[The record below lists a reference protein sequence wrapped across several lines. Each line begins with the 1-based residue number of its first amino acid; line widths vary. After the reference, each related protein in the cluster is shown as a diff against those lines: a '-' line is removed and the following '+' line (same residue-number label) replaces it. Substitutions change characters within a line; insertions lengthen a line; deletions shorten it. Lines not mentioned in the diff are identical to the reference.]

1 MEINLFRR
9 RRATLEELAQG
20 QHKMLAVQQRL
31 AIEELESGRM
41 TQSIE
46 VGEPRSIEDQS
57 RARRALDFLPSR
69 KEEEVEDAEERRKSI
84 EDTAVIGKG
93 GEVRLWEGGP
103 TSIPTTL
110 TPEAQETAAL
120 QLPRSSNSPLFSEQQ
135 VQKMA
140 QLEHQAPLLQSR
152 REELQ
157 RPQWMTEEDEKARL
171 EEERKE
177 EYRQRQM
184 RFLMMHDDEKARMLR
199 INCDLQMDCKKAEA
213 EGKALQHENWKIAK
227 DNEAIRKENE
237 ALKQKIRSY
246 QKIMEEGDGQG
257 AEQPWFQGWGIKKK

>member
-9 RRATLEELAQG
+9 RRATLEELAQS
-20 QHKMLAVQQRL
+20 QQEMLAAQQRL
-31 AIEELESGRM
+31 AIEELESGRV

-84 EDTAVIGKG
+84 EDTRVIGKG

-110 TPEAQETAAL
+110 TPEAQETTAL
-120 QLPRSSNSPLFSEQQ
+120 QLPQSSNSPLFSEQQ

-140 QLEHQAPLLQSR
+140 QLEHQAPLLHSR

-157 RPQWMTEEDEKARL
+157 RPQWMTEECLVSVRCVRTL
-171 EEERKE
+171 
-177 EYRQRQM
+177 
-184 RFLMMHDDEKARMLR
+184 
-199 INCDLQMDCKKAEA
+199 
-213 EGKALQHENWKIAK
+213 
-227 DNEAIRKENE
+227 
-237 ALKQKIRSY
+237 
-246 QKIMEEGDGQG
+246 
-257 AEQPWFQGWGIKKK
+257 